1 MQTALLSPL
10 KRAVSQPD
18 CDMHGNHMSTALKVI
33 LIIIA
38 VLIVLFIALYI
49 VARKA
54 EKKSSEQRAAMESQA
69 QTMSF
74 YVIDKKKMKLKEAGL
89 PKIVTEQTPKY
100 LRGTK
105 MPILKVKVGPKVMSL
120 ICDDQV
126 FNTILPKQEVKA
138 QVSGIYVIS
147 AKRIRGPLP
156 EPKKTKKQLKEE
168 KKAAREKEKE
178 AQNKKASNKK
188 N

>member
-1 MQTALLSPL
+1 
-10 KRAVSQPD
+10 
-18 CDMHGNHMSTALKVI
+18 MSTLLKAA

-38 VLIVLFIALYI
+38 VLIVLLVVLYI

-54 EKKSSEQRAAMESQA
+54 EKKSTEQRQAMESNA

-74 YVIDKKKMKLKEAGL
+74 YVIDKKKIKLKDANL
-89 PKIVTEQTPKY
+89 PKIVTDHTPKY
-100 LRGTK
+100 LRGAK

-120 ICDDQV
+120 ICDEQV
-126 FNTILPKQEVKA
+126 FKTILPKQEVKA

-156 EPKKTKKQLKEE
+156 EPQKTKKEIKAE
-168 KKAAREKEKE
+168 KKAAEASAKAKADKSKAKNEK
-178 AQNKKASNKK
+178 KKSNK
-188 N
+188 

>member
-1 MQTALLSPL
+1 ML
-10 KRAVSQPD
+10 KCIYCYIKTKRTE
-18 CDMHGNHMSTALKVI
+18 GNMSTLLKVT

-38 VLIVLFIALYI
+38 VLVVLFIVLYI

-54 EKKSSEQRAAMESQA
+54 EKKSAEQREAMESNA

-74 YVIDKKKMKLKEAGL
+74 YVIDKKKIKLKDANL
-89 PKIVTEQTPKY
+89 PKIVTDQTPKY
-100 LRGTK
+100 LRGAK

-120 ICDDQV
+120 ICDEQV
-126 FNTILPKQEVKA
+126 YNTILPKQEVKA

-156 EPKKTKKQLKEE
+156 EPKKTKKELKAE
-168 KKAAREKEKE
+168 KKAAEQAAKAKAEK
-178 AQNKKASNKK
+178 KKSNK
-188 N
+188 